1 LDAHVLRS
9 KKTSDALIAF
19 GRVNLNIELR
29 AERLIIQTKTH
40 VGKDKKNFG
49 LVRVCDPHLGA
60 VDDPVIT
67 ILFGT
72 CLEGK
77 RV

>member
-1 LDAHVLRS
+1 MDSQVLRS
-9 KKTSDALIAF
+9 KKTGDALIAF
-19 GRVNLNIELR
+19 GCVNLNIELR
-29 AERLIIQTKTH
+29 AEGLIIQTKTH
-40 VGKDKKNFG
+40 VGEDKKNFG
-49 LVRVCDPHLGA
+49 LVRVCDPHLGT

-67 ILFGT
+67 ILFGA